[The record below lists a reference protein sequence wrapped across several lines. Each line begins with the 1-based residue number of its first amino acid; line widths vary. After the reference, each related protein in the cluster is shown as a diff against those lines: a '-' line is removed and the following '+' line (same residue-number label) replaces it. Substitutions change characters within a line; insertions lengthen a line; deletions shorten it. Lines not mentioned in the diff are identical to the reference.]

1 MDLSFEKIIA
11 SFLTP
16 ALRVVIVVLIAFLAN
31 RLAKTFINKMTGSMV
46 RHRDALSGRLSGS
59 EDVAR
64 IKTLKKAFASIFS
77 VAIWLIAVLTLLPQF
92 GIDIAPILAA
102 VGVGGLAL
110 GLATQSIIK
119 DYLAGI
125 FILLEDQFRVGE
137 EVEIASQAG
146 KVEDFTLRRTV
157 LRNKENELCYI
168 PNNQISSVANLTRG
182 TKTKLRAKSTKKG

>member
-1 MDLSFEKIIA
+1 MDLSFEKVFN

-16 ALRVVIVVLIAFLAN
+16 VLRIVIVLAIAFLAN
-31 RLAKTFINKMTGSMV
+31 RLAKAFINKMTSSMV
-46 RHRDALSGRLSGS
+46 RHRDALSGKLGGPENASRL
-59 EDVAR
+59 R
-64 IKTLKKAFASIFS
+64 TLKKAFASIFS
-77 VAIWLIAVLTLLPQF
+77 AAIWLIAILTLLPQF
-92 GIDIAPILAA
+92 GIDIAPVLAA

-110 GLATQSIIK
+110 GLAMQSIIK

-137 EVEIASQAG
+137 EVEISDQAG

-182 TKTKLRAKSTKKG
+182 TKTKLRAKPVKK

>member
-1 MDLSFEKIIA
+1 MDFLTTSALFN

-16 ALRVVIVVLIAFLAN
+16 ALRVAIVLLIAFLAN
-31 RLAKTFINKMTGSMV
+31 RLAKTFINKMTGSVV
-46 RHRDALSGRLSGS
+46 RHRDTLSGRLGGAQDITRL
-59 EDVAR
+59 E
-64 IKTLKKAFASIFS
+64 TLKKAFGSIFS
-77 VAIWLIAVLTLLPQF
+77 AAIWLIAILTLLPQF
-92 GIDIAPILAA
+92 GIDIAPVLAA

-110 GLATQSIIK
+110 GLATQNIIK

-137 EVEIASQAG
+137 EVEIANQTG

-168 PNNQISSVANLTRG
+168 PNNQISSVTNLTRG
-182 TKTKLRAKSTKKG
+182 FNSLKKKQKQKK